1 MGIVPI
7 KANLLG
13 ESGLVSQTRL
23 PAMVSLSQISENNG
37 YLADECKEMTSSSSI
52 VLQSSMA
59 KGWGKVLRRRAVAH
73 LGAARSS
80 RSRAFRLKRMLER
93 RDLVLS
99 GKAVEPRTSEVSV
112 LPAFSG
118 LDLPQDSGEDSEDE
132 PLIRKVVSKG
142 FKSSTFDVPLSGP
155 SSESGFSSNSEESEC
170 ESASEEDS
178 ESESDEED
186 EVEYLG
192 RETVL
197 SHNLSQEL
205 LSRWLLPMVKAVE
218 VF

>member
-1 MGIVPI
+1 
-7 KANLLG
+7 
-13 ESGLVSQTRL
+13 
-23 PAMVSLSQISENNG
+23 MVSLSQISESDE
-37 YLADECKEMTSSSSI
+37 YLADECDEMASSSSV

-59 KGWGKVLRRRAVAH
+59 KGWGKVLRRHAVAH

-80 RSRAFRLKRMLER
+80 RSRTFRLKRMLER

-99 GKAVEPRTSEVSV
+99 GKAVEPRVPEVSV
-112 LPAFSG
+112 FQAVSG
-118 LDLPQDSGEDSEDE
+118 SDQLQESGEDSEDE
-132 PLIRKVVSKG
+132 PLIRKVVHKG

>member
-1 MGIVPI
+1 VGIVPI
-7 KANLLG
+7 KASLLG
-13 ESGLVSQTRL
+13 ESGFVSQTRL
-23 PAMVSLSQISENNG
+23 PAMVSLSQISESNG
-37 YLADECKEMTSSSSI
+37 YLADECEEMTSSSSI

-93 RDLVLS
+93 RYLVLS
-99 GKAVEPRTSEVSV
+99 GKAVVPRDPEVSV
-112 LPAFSG
+112 FPAVTGS
-118 LDLPQDSGEDSEDE
+118 DLLQESGEDSEDE
-132 PLIRKVVSKG
+132 PLIRKVVHKG
-142 FKSSTFDVPLSGP
+142 FESSTFDVPLSG
-155 SSESGFSSNSEESEC
+155 SSLESGFSSNSEESEC

-197 SHNLSQEL
+197 SHNLSQ
-205 LSRWLLPMVKAVE
+205 
-218 VF
+218 

>member
-1 MGIVPI
+1 
-7 KANLLG
+7 
-13 ESGLVSQTRL
+13 
-23 PAMVSLSQISENNG
+23 MVSLSQISESNG
-37 YLADECKEMTSSSSI
+37 YLADECEEMTSCSSI

-80 RSRAFRLKRMLER
+80 RSRAFRVKRMLER

-99 GKAVEPRTSEVSV
+99 GKAVVPRAPEISV
-112 LPAFSG
+112 FPTFTG
-118 LDLPQDSGEDSEDE
+118 CDLPQESGEDSEDE
-132 PLIRKVVSKG
+132 PLIRQVVHKG

-155 SSESGFSSNSEESEC
+155 SSESGLSSNSEESEC

-205 LSRWLLPMVKAVE
+205 LSSWLLPMVKAVE
-218 VF
+218 VFE